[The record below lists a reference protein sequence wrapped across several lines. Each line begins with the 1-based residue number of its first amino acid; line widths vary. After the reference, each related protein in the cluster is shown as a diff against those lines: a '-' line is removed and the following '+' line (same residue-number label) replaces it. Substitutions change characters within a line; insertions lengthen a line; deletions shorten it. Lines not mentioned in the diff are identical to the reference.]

1 MTASRDGLTERRPL
15 MRWVYVVVA
24 VVGATAIVAAP
35 HFFAP
40 RRHASPPEP
49 AWIVTLT
56 IATAL
61 AIAWATAFSVLAF
74 RRLDEFQQAASKF
87 AWYWGSTIGMGV
99 SLPIYVFV
107 LLGGLHWLDPA
118 RFHLGADLAVAFRL
132 GYGLA
137 VASAGIGFLAALT
150 FWRLTRR

>member
-1 MTASRDGLTERRPL
+1 MSASGDGFAERRTL
-15 MRWVYVVVA
+15 MRWVYGA
-24 VVGATAIVAAP
+24 LGIVGAAAIAVAP
-35 HFFAP
+35 RLFAP
-40 RRHASPPEP
+40 GRHVAPDPV
-49 AWIVTLT
+49 WIVTVT
-56 IATAL
+56 IAATLAMAW
-61 AIAWATAFSVLAF
+61 AIAFAVLAF
-74 RRLDEFQQAASKF
+74 RRLDEFQQTASKF
-87 AWYWGSTIGMGV
+87 AWYWGGSIGIAI

-137 VASAGIGFLAALT
+137 VASIGIGFLAALA

>member
-1 MTASRDGLTERRPL
+1 MSVSSDGLAQRRAL
-15 MRWVYVVVA
+15 MRWVYA
-24 VVGATAIVAAP
+24 ALGIAGATAIVV
-35 HFFAP
+35 AP
-40 RRHASPPEP
+40 RLLAPQRHAAADPV
-49 AWIVTLT
+49 WIVTVT
-56 IATAL
+56 IAAAL
-61 AIAWATAFSVLAF
+61 AMAWAIAFAALAF

-87 AWYWGSTIGMGV
+87 AWYWGGSIGIGV

-118 RFHLGADLAVAFRL
+118 RFHLGADLALAFRL

-137 VASAGIGFLAALT
+137 MASIGLGFLAGLA